1 MVNSEHLHNSV
12 NHYLPDDQCM
22 MIQNP
27 IWVKGVFK
35 VQDKPMDFNVIQC
48 EKLIDT
54 VLESTL

>member
-1 MVNSEHLHNSV
+1 M

-27 IWVKGVFK
+27 IWVKSVFK

-54 VLESTL
+54 VLESAL